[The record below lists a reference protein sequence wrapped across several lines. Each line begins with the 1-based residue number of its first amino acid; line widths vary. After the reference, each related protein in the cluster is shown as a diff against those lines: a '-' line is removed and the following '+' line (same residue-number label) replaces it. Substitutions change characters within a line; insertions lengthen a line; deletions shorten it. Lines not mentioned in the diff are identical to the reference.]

1 MQTKVDNFEKTYRKS
16 EVPTVRSGDTVAV
29 HQRIVEGS
37 KERVQVFEG
46 VVIRTHRKDSL
57 NASLTVRRISG
68 GIGVEKTFM
77 VHSPAIEKIEV
88 LRHSKVRRNYLS
100 YLRERSG
107 KSARLKEV
115 AEKKPEAMLE
125 KVEAEE
131 EAPSKTAKDSKED
144 KSTE

>member
-1 MQTKVDNFEKTYRKS
+1 MQTKVEQFEATYRKS
-16 EVPTVRSGDTVAV
+16 DAPAVRSGDTVAV

-46 VVIRTHRKDSL
+46 VVIRTHRKNSHT
-57 NASLTVRRISG
+57 ATITVRRITG

-77 VHSPAIEKIEV
+77 LHAPNVEKVEV

-100 YLRERSG
+100 YLRSRSG

-115 AEKKPEAMLE
+115 AAKEAPTPKKKPAA
-125 KVEAEE
+125 KKA
-131 EAPSKTAKDSKED
+131 ASTTKKDS
-144 KSTE
+144 